1 MKLWIWIVIT
11 LLFQEL
17 VSTNAILLEAFQE
30 HYNIWIIHG
39 IFLLGTGIG
48 IVVGY
53 WLGQWV
59 QRTFHHNKV
68 VSYIKKK
75 AKRIE
80 GFMGKNGIRLSLVF
94 LSIIDFNFMDSF
106 LSAWLDV
113 SFWEIFIFLFIG
125 NLLWY
130 ISQWVIILGINT
142 YVHNV
147 YEAFSIL
154 IGISVALTIIF
165 KLISQ
170 NLLKKKTAA

>member
-1 MKLWIWIVIT
+1 MQLWIWIVIT

-17 VSTNAILLEAFQE
+17 ISTNAILLEAFQK

-39 IFLLGTGIG
+39 IFLLTTALG

-59 QRTFHHNKV
+59 QQTFHNNKA
-68 VSYIKKK
+68 VSYIQKAAKKTE
-75 AKRIE
+75 R
-80 GFMGKNGIRLSLVF
+80 FMGKNGTRLSLVF

-113 SFWEIFIFLFIG
+113 YFWEIFIFLFIG

-142 YVHNV
+142 YVHNPFQALYV
-147 YEAFSIL
+147 I
-154 IGISVALTIIF
+154 IGLSVALTIIF
-165 KLISQ
+165 KFISQ
-170 NLLKKKTAA
+170 KVFKKNE

>member
-1 MKLWIWIVIT
+1 MKLWVWIVVT

-17 VSTNAILLEAFQE
+17 ISTNAILLEAFQK

-39 IFLLGTGIG
+39 IFLVTTALG

-59 QRTFHHNKV
+59 QKTFHNNKV
-68 VSYIKKK
+68 VSYIQKM
-75 AKRIE
+75 AKRTE
-80 GFMGKNGIRLSLVF
+80 RFMGRNGTRLSLVF

-113 SFWEIFIFLFIG
+113 PFWEIFIFLFIG

-142 YVHNV
+142 YVHNPFQAL
-147 YEAFSIL
+147 YIIIGLSI
-154 IGISVALTIIF
+154 VLTIIF
-165 KLISQ
+165 KLIS
-170 NLLKKKTAA
+170 NKVLKRKQSD

>member
-17 VSTNAILLEAFQE
+17 VSTNAILLEAFQK
-30 HYNIWIIHG
+30 HYTIWIIH
-39 IFLLGTGIG
+39 IVFLLGTGIG
-48 IVVGY
+48 ITVGY

-59 QRTFHHNKV
+59 QKTFHNKLV
-68 VSYIKKK
+68 VYIQKK

-80 GFMGKNGIRLSLVF
+80 GFMGKNGTRLSLVF

-130 ISQWVIILGINT
+130 ISQWVIVLGINT

-147 YEAFSIL
+147 YQAFSIL
-154 IGISVALTIIF
+154 IGISIILTVIF
-165 KLISQ
+165 RLISQ
-170 NLLKKKTAA
+170 KMLKKKTAE